1 MKRAQYV
8 IVSGNPIL
16 GLAHIGPFP
25 SRMTASRYA
34 IDNKLSGTWWVAAL
48 EKPEGVPA
56 FPQILVQVFGGIAEV
71 KGDLD
76 RADVEVFNWDDW
88 HSASDEE
95 KEHLRLPVQWG
106 EIEPS
111 LPLTIEK
118 PVSL

>member
-56 FPQILVQVFGGIAEV
+56 FPRVLVEVFGGVAEV

-95 KEHLRLPVQWG
+95 KEHLRLPIQWG